1 MGIEIHV
8 ADVGALSQRE
18 IDALA
23 TFYACLASKEMVE
36 RLVAPR
42 HQEDH
47 VHKQTT
53 EIAVKS
59 SLPSSEII
67 SAFAKMPERTETTGP
82 AFTIAPN
89 DAPDAGAPN
98 LLDEAAAA
106 FGGTPS
112 VFGVSNPPVTP
123 PGNSVEIL
131 PNPQVVPTPL
141 GVELDAKGLPWDA
154 RIHSSSRAKNADNT
168 WRAKRGVAA
177 DVITATEAQLRQ
189 LAALPAVPGPVLDG
203 TTGQFIPNVPS
214 PTNLPPGVPP
224 TPASNV
230 AVPSVPA
237 PASPSSPPMTYAQM
251 SMKIMGAINAGQFD
265 HAAVMAACQK
275 HGLSSLPA
283 LQLRPDYI
291 PIVIAELFPKG

>member
-8 ADVGALSQRE
+8 ADVGALSARE

-23 TFYACLASKEMVE
+23 TFYVCLSGRNYAVVDPAKPAPDSDMKEKSQGE
-36 RLVAPR
+36 WYGPSSDKKDK
-42 HQEDH
+42 H
-47 VHKQTT
+47 
-53 EIAVKS
+53 IAVEHDIDYGAR
-59 SLPSSEII
+59 SSEH
-67 SAFAKMPERTETTGP
+67 PETAGP

-106 FGGTPS
+106 FGGS
-112 VFGVSNPPVTP
+112 SNPNT
-123 PGNSVEIL
+123 GNIS
-131 PNPQVVPTPL
+131 PAPTS
-141 GVELDAKGLPWDA
+141 VELDAKGLPWDN

-177 DVITATEAQLRQ
+177 DVIAATEVQLRQ
-189 LAALPAVPGPVLDG
+189 LAALPAAPGLVLDG

-214 PTNLPPGVPP
+214 PTNLPLGAPP
-224 TPASNV
+224 I
-230 AVPSVPA
+230 PA
-237 PASPSSPPMTYAQM
+237 PPAPSTPSAATMTYAQM
-251 SMKIMGAINAGQFD
+251 SMKIMGAIDAKLFD

-291 PIVIAELFPKG
+291 PIVIAELFPNG